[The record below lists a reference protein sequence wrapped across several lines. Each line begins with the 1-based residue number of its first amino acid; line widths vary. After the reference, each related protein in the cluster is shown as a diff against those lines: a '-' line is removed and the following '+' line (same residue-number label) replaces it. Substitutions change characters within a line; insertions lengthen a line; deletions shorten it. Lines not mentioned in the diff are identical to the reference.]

1 MRIHVAG
8 APFLAL
14 VGAGLAGCSTPQA
27 VPVAAAAPPPL
38 AAEAAPVDPAANRA
52 ALYALFES
60 SDKALLRRNPVA
72 AFFRGDFSRADT
84 IGNPFAADYFARERA
99 AAEADLAALHAID
112 RSALGANDRLAYDIF
127 EYSQQRMIVQ
137 TSPGILAYEALLP
150 IDHFRGIHIFY
161 PQLSSAGA
169 VMPFKT
175 VADYDN
181 ALKRHAEFGTVIDSA
196 IARMREGM
204 AQGVV
209 QPRLTVETMIKQLD
223 TQLQMTTEAMPYYSP
238 VTEFPEA
245 IGAADRTRLQAAF
258 RQAIESDLRPPLQRL
273 RTFLANEYL
282 PASRTAIGLNAAA
295 GGDSYYRY
303 RIAEMT
309 TLPLTAEEV
318 HQTGLA
324 EVARIN
330 AALARARAEAGGRK
344 PKVYKDKE
352 SLTKAWY
359 ETAKRVDP
367 KLDQLFASRPRTPL
381 QIKPYEEYREAFN
394 LAASYNP
401 GDVETGKPGTFY
413 FSGYNLANRE
423 VSPSIALYMHEGNP
437 GHHFE
442 TMTAFENES
451 LPDFLRYGGF
461 TAYSEGWGLYA
472 ESLGHELGLYDDP
485 VDRIGALAGGELL
498 RAVRLVVDTGIHAKG
513 WSREQAIQYMVDN
526 GQERD
531 FASSE
536 VARYT
541 VMPGQALAYKVGE
554 LKIKQLRAKAEAEL
568 GERFDVR
575 EFHAQVLGTGN
586 LPLTILERKIDSW
599 IATRRAQ

>member
-1 MRIHVAG
+1 M
-8 APFLAL
+8 
-14 VGAGLAGCSTPQA
+14 
-27 VPVAAAAPPPL
+27 PV
-38 AAEAAPVDPAANRA
+38 
-52 ALYALFES
+52 S
-60 SDKALLRRNPVA
+60 
-72 AFFRGDFSRADT
+72 
-84 IGNPFAADYFARERA
+84 
-99 AAEADLAALHAID
+99 
-112 RSALGANDRLAYDIF
+112 
-127 EYSQQRMIVQ
+127 
-137 TSPGILAYEALLP
+137 TSPGLY
-150 IDHFRGIHIFY
+150 
-161 PQLSSAGA
+161 
-169 VMPFKT
+169 
-175 VADYDN
+175 
-181 ALKRHAEFGTVIDSA
+181 
-196 IARMREGM
+196 
-204 AQGVV
+204 
-209 QPRLTVETMIKQLD
+209 
-223 TQLQMTTEAMPYYSP
+223 
-238 VTEFPEA
+238 
-245 IGAADRTRLQAAF
+245 
-258 RQAIESDLRPPLQRL
+258 
-273 RTFLANEYL
+273 
-282 PASRTAIGLNAAA
+282 
-295 GGDSYYRY
+295 
-303 RIAEMT
+303 
-309 TLPLTAEEV
+309 
-318 HQTGLA
+318 
-324 EVARIN
+324 
-330 AALARARAEAGGRK
+330 EAGGRK